1 MSKLRNSILIFGIL
15 ILCVAVALVTF
26 LALSATGLIAA
37 EPIALTVKVRSVT
50 EPYDANPH
58 RASAFDIAEG
68 ELLNGHTIEALS
80 YTGELVGVGDCD
92 SGMTLRVIDEDGYD
106 VSVQY
111 KIRIVPGT
119 ITVTPRTITVNQA
132 NVSADYT
139 GEAVIND
146 RFSVLE
152 ENGLCEGHRLE
163 VNPLDKGVTAPT
175 SRPIAGEYEPVI
187 FDAAGNNVTAN
198 YDMAYTSGTVTVR
211 KRLLTIA
218 PVSVE
223 RVYNGKPLAPEN
235 YTIISGSLMEGHEI
249 TGVEWEFDGETDG
262 TGITNVGTAR
272 VRVRGISLRNAEA
285 NEFYTV
291 MSTSATVTV
300 TPKPV
305 VIEGKSKTWR
315 YVKPLLR
322 AENAFGIQT
331 GEIDTDE
338 NSGTYKYYTLKKD
351 KEPKTS
357 AGIVDGDILKLTY
370 SAAINDVGEKSND
383 FTYTI
388 SRSKTVSGSVV
399 EEDVSGNYTV
409 SAIAGTLKVEPRT
422 IKIDLETA
430 FGKDGKSAD
439 YDGKTHNVLG
449 GVDLSKLLSDNG
461 LAVSDLETT
470 EEIKNAKEYSV
481 SLKIKDE
488 KIAKNYNLEVTE
500 GKYVVNKAA
509 LPVFK
514 YGKDNKI
521 SKVYDG
527 KPAVFDCVMAEFV
540 VDESI
545 PEEERM
551 PQIYFAS
558 AELAVKRINAG
569 TYASQNI
576 VNAVIREKET
586 GENVT
591 ANYDITKATVS
602 VEIAKRK
609 ITVTA
614 KTLTLDSSTY
624 VSDIA
629 DKLSLINIVGEFVD
643 NDGID
648 GAALTVDTGYENG
661 VEIFIV
667 SNFQVKDKNGKV
679 SQNYT
684 FTEEGATEEK
694 SVTGTVV
701 RISGG
706 GGNAD
711 A

>member
-262 TGITNVGTAR
+262 TGITNVGSAR

-422 IKIDLETA
+422 IKIDLNELIA
-430 FGKDGKSAD
+430 ANAEQVYNGKVHDITQYLEGAALN
-439 YDGKTHNVLG
+439 GTG
-449 GVDLSKLLSDNG
+449 LSKTDF
-461 LAVSDLETT
+461 EPT
-470 EEIKNAKEYSV
+470 EEIKNARVYSASV
-481 SLKIKDE
+481 RIKDE
-488 KIAKNYNLEVTE
+488 RIARNYNLEVTE
-500 GKYVVNKAA
+500 GRYEVKKAL
-509 LPVFK
+509 LPNFS
-514 YGKDNKI
+514 YGKEKTL

-527 KPAVFDCVMAEFV
+527 KPAVFDCLMAEFV

-545 PEEERM
+545 PEDKRM
-551 PQIYFAS
+551 PEIYFAS
-558 AELAVKRINAG
+558 AVLAEKHINAG
-569 TYASQNI
+569 IYESQNI
-576 VNAVIREKET
+576 VNAVIRDKET

-591 ANYDITKATVS
+591 ANYDISQATVK
-602 VEIAKRK
+602 VEIQKRK

-614 KTLTLDSSTY
+614 K
-624 VSDIA
+624 
-629 DKLSLINIVGEFVD
+629 
-643 NDGID
+643 
-648 GAALTVDTGYENG
+648 ALTVSQDFYLEEVSSEYLLGQLQIISGSLAEGDSFSGTALKAESEYDTYTITGY
-661 VEIFIV
+661 VLD
-667 SNFQVKDKNGKV
+667 KD
-679 SQNYT
+679 NY
-684 FTEEGATEEK
+684 EYNDEATGLW
-694 SVTGTVV
+694 SV
-701 RISGG
+701 I
-706 GGNAD
+706 GNTD

>member
-68 ELLNGHTIEALS
+68 ELLNGHIIEALS

-262 TGITNVGTAR
+262 TGITNVGSAR

-540 VDESI
+540 VDGQI
-545 PEEERM
+545 PEDKRM
-551 PQIYFAS
+551 PEIYFAS

-643 NDGID
+643 NEGID

-679 SQNYT
+679 SQNYE
-684 FTEEGATEEK
+684 FTNESA
-694 SVTGTVV
+694 TGTVV

-706 GGNAD
+706 GGNTD

>member
-58 RASAFDIAEG
+58 RASSFDIAEG

>member
-15 ILCVAVALVTF
+15 ILCVAVALVAF

-262 TGITNVGTAR
+262 QGITNVGSAR

-305 VIEGKSKTWR
+305 VIEGKSKTWQ

-338 NSGTYKYYTLKKD
+338 NSGTYKYYTIKKD

-422 IKIDLETA
+422 IKIDLNELIA
-430 FGKDGKSAD
+430 ANAEQVYNGKVHDITQYLEGAALN
-439 YDGKTHNVLG
+439 GTG
-449 GVDLSKLLSDNG
+449 LSKTDF
-461 LAVSDLETT
+461 EPT
-470 EEIKNAKEYSV
+470 EEIKNARVYSASV
-481 SLKIKDE
+481 RIKDE
-488 KIAKNYNLEVTE
+488 RIARNYNLEVTE
-500 GKYVVNKAA
+500 GRYEVKKAL
-509 LPVFK
+509 LPNFS
-514 YGKDNKI
+514 YGDGDDGDGDDGDKVT
-521 SKVYDG
+521 KVYDG
-527 KPAVFDCVMAEFV
+527 KPAVFDCLMAKFV
-540 VDESI
+540 TDESM
-545 PEEERM
+545 PE
-551 PQIYFAS
+551 IYFAQAALMVEGN
-558 AELAVKRINAG
+558 AEYYKKATEDKEPYTA
-569 TYASQNI
+569 NI
-576 VNAVIREKET
+576 VNAVIRDKET

-591 ANYDITKATVS
+591 ANYDITKATVK
-602 VEIAKRK
+602 VEILKRQ

-614 KTLTLDSSTY
+614 K
-624 VSDIA
+624 
-629 DKLSLINIVGEFVD
+629 
-643 NDGID
+643 
-648 GAALTVDTGYENG
+648 ALTVSQDFYLEDVSSEYLLGQLQIISGSLAEGDSFSGTALKAKESNDTYTITGYELD
-661 VEIFIV
+661 
-667 SNFQVKDKNGKV
+667 KD
-679 SQNYT
+679 NYY
-684 FTEEGATEEK
+684 FNKEATGLL
-694 SVTGTVV
+694 SV
-701 RISGG
+701 ISG
-706 GGNAD
+706 NTD

>member
-68 ELLNGHTIEALS
+68 ELLNGHIIEALS

-262 TGITNVGTAR
+262 TGITNVGSAR

-430 FGKDGKSAD
+430 FGQDGKSAD

-540 VDESI
+540 VDGQI
-545 PEEERM
+545 PEDKRM
-551 PQIYFAS
+551 PEIYFAS
-558 AELAVKRINAG
+558 AVLAEKHINAG
-569 TYASQNI
+569 IYESQNI
-576 VNAVIREKET
+576 INAVIRDKET

-591 ANYDITKATVS
+591 ANYDISQATVK
-602 VEIAKRK
+602 VEIQKRK

-643 NDGID
+643 NEGID
-648 GAALTVDTGYENG
+648 GAALTVDTKYENG

>member
-80 YTGELVGVGDCD
+80 YTGELVSVGDCD
-92 SGMTLRVIDEDGYD
+92 SGMTLRVIDEYGYD

-249 TGVEWEFDGETDG
+249 AGVEWEFDGETDG
-262 TGITNVGTAR
+262 RGITDVGSAR

-305 VIEGKSKTWR
+305 VIEGKSRTWQ

-322 AENAFGIQT
+322 AENAFGIQA

-338 NSGTYKYYTLKKD
+338 NSGTYKYYTLKSDD
-351 KEPKTS
+351 KPANEDKIGL
-357 AGIVDGDILKLTY
+357 AEGDTLKLRY
-370 SAAINDVGEKSND
+370 NAAISDTGEKSND

-422 IKIDLETA
+422 VKIDLSELIA
-430 FGKDGKSAD
+430 ANAEQVYNGKVHDITQYLEGAALN
-439 YDGKTHNVLG
+439 GTG
-449 GVDLSKLLSDNG
+449 LSKTDF
-461 LAVSDLETT
+461 EPT
-470 EEIKNAKEYSV
+470 EEIKNARVYSASV
-481 SLKIKDE
+481 RIKDE
-488 KIAKNYNLEVTE
+488 RIARNYNLEVTE
-500 GKYVVNKAA
+500 GRYEVKKAL
-509 LPVFK
+509 LPNFS
-514 YGKDNKI
+514 YGKEKTL

-527 KPAVFDCVMAEFV
+527 KPAELDCSMFKFDING
-540 VDESI
+540 D
-545 PEEERM
+545 M
-551 PQIYFAS
+551 PQIYIAS
-558 AELAVKRINAG
+558 AVLAEKRINAG
-569 TYASQNI
+569 IYESQNI
-576 VNAVIREKET
+576 INAVIRDKET

-591 ANYDITKATVS
+591 ANYDISQATVK
-602 VEIAKRK
+602 VEIQKRK

-614 KTLTLDSSTY
+614 KTLTLDSFTY

-648 GAALTVDTGYENG
+648 GAALTVDTDYING

-667 SNFQVKDKNGKV
+667 SNFQVKDKNGNV

-684 FTEEGATEEK
+684 FTEEGETEEK
-694 SVTGTVV
+694 SVTGTVI
-701 RISGG
+701 RIL
-706 GGNAD
+706 GNTD

>member
-92 SGMTLRVIDEDGYD
+92 SGMSLRVIDEDGYD

-262 TGITNVGTAR
+262 TGITNVGSAR

-422 IKIDLETA
+422 IKIDLNELIA
-430 FGKDGKSAD
+430 ANAEQVYNGKVHDITQYLEGAALN
-439 YDGKTHNVLG
+439 GTG
-449 GVDLSKLLSDNG
+449 LSKTDF
-461 LAVSDLETT
+461 EPT
-470 EEIKNAKEYSV
+470 EEIKNARVYSASV
-481 SLKIKDE
+481 RIKDE
-488 KIAKNYNLEVTE
+488 RIARNYNLEVTE
-500 GKYVVNKAA
+500 GRYEVKKAL
-509 LPVFK
+509 LPNFS
-514 YGKDNKI
+514 YGKEKTL

-527 KPAVFDCVMAEFV
+527 KPAELDCSMFKFDING
-540 VDESI
+540 D
-545 PEEERM
+545 M
-551 PQIYFAS
+551 PQIYIAS
-558 AELAVKRINAG
+558 AVLAEKRINAG
-569 TYASQNI
+569 IYESQNI
-576 VNAVIREKET
+576 VNAVIRDKET

-591 ANYDITKATVS
+591 ANYDISQATVK
-602 VEIAKRK
+602 VEIQKRK

-614 KTLTLDSSTY
+614 K
-624 VSDIA
+624 
-629 DKLSLINIVGEFVD
+629 
-643 NDGID
+643 
-648 GAALTVDTGYENG
+648 ALTVSQDFYLED
-661 VEIFIV
+661 V
-667 SNFQVKDKNGKV
+667 SSEYLLGQL
-679 SQNYT
+679 QI
-684 FTEEGATEEK
+684 
-694 SVTGTVV
+694 
-701 RISGG
+701 ISGSLAEG
-706 GGNAD
+706 DSFSGTALKAKESNNNDTYTITDYVLDKDNYEYNDKATGLLSVISGNTD

>member
-80 YTGELVGVGDCD
+80 YTGELVSVGDCD

-175 SRPIAGEYEPVI
+175 SRPIAGEYEPMI

-249 TGVEWEFDGETDG
+249 AGVEWEFDGETDG
-262 TGITNVGTAR
+262 RGITDVGSAR

-305 VIEGKSKTWR
+305 VIEGKSKTWQ

-470 EEIKNAKEYSV
+470 EEIKNARVYSASV
-481 SLKIKDE
+481 RIKDE
-488 KIAKNYNLEVTE
+488 RIARNYNLEVTE
-500 GKYVVNKAA
+500 GRYEVKKAL
-509 LPVFK
+509 LPNFS
-514 YGKDNKI
+514 YGKEKTL

-527 KPAVFDCVMAEFV
+527 KPAVFDCLMAKFV
-540 VDESI
+540 TDDS
-545 PEEERM
+545 M
-551 PQIYFAS
+551 PQIYFAQAALMVEGN
-558 AELAVKRINAG
+558 AEYYKKATEDKEPYTA
-569 TYASQNI
+569 NI
-576 VNAVIREKET
+576 VNAVIRDKET

-591 ANYDITKATVS
+591 ANYDISQATVK
-602 VEIAKRK
+602 VEILKRQ
-609 ITVTA
+609 ITVGA
-614 KTLTLDSSTY
+614 K
-624 VSDIA
+624 
-629 DKLSLINIVGEFVD
+629 
-643 NDGID
+643 
-648 GAALTVDTGYENG
+648 ALTVSQSVYLEDVSSEYLLGQLQIISGSLAEGDSFSGTALKAKESNDTYTITGYELD
-661 VEIFIV
+661 
-667 SNFQVKDKNGKV
+667 KD
-679 SQNYT
+679 NYY
-684 FTEEGATEEK
+684 FNKEATGLL
-694 SVTGTVV
+694 SV
-701 RISGG
+701 ISG
-706 GGNAD
+706 NTD

>member
-146 RFSVLE
+146 SFSVLE

-175 SRPIAGEYEPVI
+175 SRPIAGEYAPMI

-249 TGVEWEFDGETDG
+249 TGVEWEFDGEKDRQ
-262 TGITNVGTAR
+262 GITDVGSAR

-305 VIEGKSKTWR
+305 VIEGKSKTWQ

-322 AENAFGIQT
+322 AENAFGIQA

-338 NSGTYKYYTLKKD
+338 NSGTYKYYTLKGDD
-351 KEPKTS
+351 KPANEDKIGL
-357 AGIVDGDILKLTY
+357 AEGDTLKLRY
-370 SAAINDVGEKSND
+370 NAAISDTGEKSND

-422 IKIDLETA
+422 VKIDLNELIAANAEQVYNGKVHDITQYLTA
-430 FGKDGKSAD
+430 AALNGTG
-439 YDGKTHNVLG
+439 
-449 GVDLSKLLSDNG
+449 LSKTDF
-461 LAVSDLETT
+461 EPT
-470 EEIKNAKEYSV
+470 EEIKNARVYSV
-481 SLKIKDE
+481 SVRIKDE
-488 KIAKNYNLEVTE
+488 RIARNYNLEVTE
-500 GKYVVNKAA
+500 GRYEVKKAL
-509 LPVFK
+509 LPNFS
-514 YGKDNKI
+514 YGDGDNGDKVT
-521 SKVYDG
+521 KVYDG
-527 KPAVFDCVMAEFV
+527 KPAELDCSMFKFDTNG
-540 VDESI
+540 D
-545 PEEERM
+545 M

-558 AELAVKRINAG
+558 AVLAEKLINAG
-569 TYASQNI
+569 IYESQNI
-576 VNAVIREKET
+576 INAVIRDKET

-591 ANYDITKATVS
+591 ANYDISQTTVK
-602 VEIAKRK
+602 VEILKRQ
-609 ITVTA
+609 ITVGA
-614 KTLTLDSSTY
+614 K
-624 VSDIA
+624 
-629 DKLSLINIVGEFVD
+629 
-643 NDGID
+643 
-648 GAALTVDTGYENG
+648 ALTVGQDFYLDYVSSDFLLGQLQIISGSLAEGDSFSGTALKAESGYDGTYTITGYML
-661 VEIFIV
+661 
-667 SNFQVKDKNGKV
+667 DKG
-679 SQNYT
+679 NY
-684 FTEEGATEEK
+684 EYNAEATGLL
-694 SVTGTVV
+694 SV
-701 RISGG
+701 ISG
-706 GGNAD
+706 NTD

>member
-1 MSKLRNSILIFGIL
+1 MRNSILIFGIL

-262 TGITNVGTAR
+262 TGITNVGSAR

-422 IKIDLETA
+422 IKIDLNELIA
-430 FGKDGKSAD
+430 ANAEQVYNGKVHDITQYLEGAALN
-439 YDGKTHNVLG
+439 GTG
-449 GVDLSKLLSDNG
+449 LSKTDF
-461 LAVSDLETT
+461 EPT
-470 EEIKNAKEYSV
+470 EEIKNARVYSASV
-481 SLKIKDE
+481 RIKDE
-488 KIAKNYNLEVTE
+488 RIARNYNLEVTE
-500 GKYVVNKAA
+500 GRYEVKKAL
-509 LPVFK
+509 LPNFS
-514 YGKDNKI
+514 YGKEKTL

-527 KPAVFDCVMAEFV
+527 KPAVFDCLMAEFV

-545 PEEERM
+545 PEDKRM
-551 PQIYFAS
+551 PEIYFAS
-558 AELAVKRINAG
+558 AVLAEKHINAG
-569 TYASQNI
+569 IYESQNI
-576 VNAVIREKET
+576 VNAVIRDKET

-591 ANYDITKATVS
+591 ANYDISQATVK
-602 VEIAKRK
+602 VEIQKRK

-614 KTLTLDSSTY
+614 K
-624 VSDIA
+624 
-629 DKLSLINIVGEFVD
+629 
-643 NDGID
+643 
-648 GAALTVDTGYENG
+648 ALTVSQDFYLEEVSSEYLLGQLQIISGSLAEGDSFSGTALKAESEYDTYTITGY
-661 VEIFIV
+661 VLD
-667 SNFQVKDKNGKV
+667 KD
-679 SQNYT
+679 NY
-684 FTEEGATEEK
+684 EYNDEATGLW
-694 SVTGTVV
+694 SV
-701 RISGG
+701 I
-706 GGNAD
+706 GNTD

>member
-262 TGITNVGTAR
+262 TGITNVGSAR

-430 FGKDGKSAD
+430 FGQDGKSAD

-540 VDESI
+540 VDGQI
-545 PEEERM
+545 PEDKRM
-551 PQIYFAS
+551 PEIYFAS
-558 AELAVKRINAG
+558 AVLAEKHINAG
-569 TYASQNI
+569 IYESQNI
-576 VNAVIREKET
+576 INAVIRDKET

-591 ANYDITKATVS
+591 ANYDISQATVK
-602 VEIAKRK
+602 VEIQKRK

-643 NDGID
+643 NEGID
-648 GAALTVDTGYENG
+648 GAALTVDTKYENG

>member
-262 TGITNVGTAR
+262 TGITNVGSAR

-422 IKIDLETA
+422 VKIDLNELIA
-430 FGKDGKSAD
+430 ANAEQVYNGKVHDITQYLEGAALN
-439 YDGKTHNVLG
+439 GTG
-449 GVDLSKLLSDNG
+449 LSKTDF
-461 LAVSDLETT
+461 EPT
-470 EEIKNAKEYSV
+470 EEIKNARVYSASV
-481 SLKIKDE
+481 RIKDE
-488 KIAKNYNLEVTE
+488 RIARNYNLEVTE
-500 GKYVVNKAA
+500 GRYEVKKAL
-509 LPVFK
+509 LPNFS
-514 YGKDNKI
+514 YGDGDDGDGDDGDKVT
-521 SKVYDG
+521 KVYDG
-527 KPAVFDCVMAEFV
+527 KPAELDCSMFKFDING
-540 VDESI
+540 D
-545 PEEERM
+545 M
-551 PQIYFAS
+551 PQIYIAS
-558 AELAVKRINAG
+558 AVLAEKHINAG
-569 TYASQNI
+569 IYESQNI

-643 NDGID
+643 NEGID
-648 GAALTVDTGYENG
+648 GAALTVDTKYENG

-706 GGNAD
+706 GGNTD

>member
-262 TGITNVGTAR
+262 QGITNAGSAR

-422 IKIDLETA
+422 VKIDLNELIA
-430 FGKDGKSAD
+430 ANAEQVYNGKVHDITQYLEGAALN
-439 YDGKTHNVLG
+439 GTG
-449 GVDLSKLLSDNG
+449 LSKTDF
-461 LAVSDLETT
+461 EPT
-470 EEIKNAKEYSV
+470 EEIKNARVYSASV
-481 SLKIKDE
+481 RIKDE
-488 KIAKNYNLEVTE
+488 RIARNYNLEVTE
-500 GKYVVNKAA
+500 GRYEVKKAL
-509 LPVFK
+509 LPNFS
-514 YGKDNKI
+514 YGKEKTL

-527 KPAVFDCVMAEFV
+527 KPAELDCSMFKFDING
-540 VDESI
+540 D
-545 PEEERM
+545 M
-551 PQIYFAS
+551 PQIYIAS
-558 AELAVKRINAG
+558 AVLAEKRINAG
-569 TYASQNI
+569 IYESQNI
-576 VNAVIREKET
+576 INAVIRDKET

-591 ANYDITKATVS
+591 ANYDISQATVK
-602 VEIAKRK
+602 VEIQKRK

-614 KTLTLDSSTY
+614 K
-624 VSDIA
+624 
-629 DKLSLINIVGEFVD
+629 
-643 NDGID
+643 
-648 GAALTVDTGYENG
+648 ALTVSQDFYLEDVSSEYLLGQLQIISGSLAEGDSFSGTALRAKESNNNDTYTITGYELDKDNYEYNG
-661 VEIFIV
+661 E
-667 SNFQVKDKNGKV
+667 
-679 SQNYT
+679 
-684 FTEEGATEEK
+684 ATGLL
-694 SVTGTVV
+694 SV
-701 RISGG
+701 ISG
-706 GGNAD
+706 NTD

>member
-262 TGITNVGTAR
+262 QGITNVGSAR

-540 VDESI
+540 VDGQI
-545 PEEERM
+545 PEDKRM
-551 PQIYFAS
+551 PEIYFAS
-558 AELAVKRINAG
+558 AVLAEKHINAG
-569 TYASQNI
+569 IYESQNI
-576 VNAVIREKET
+576 INAVIRDKET

-591 ANYDITKATVS
+591 ANYDISQATVK
-602 VEIAKRK
+602 VEIQKRK

-614 KTLTLDSSTY
+614 K
-624 VSDIA
+624 
-629 DKLSLINIVGEFVD
+629 
-643 NDGID
+643 
-648 GAALTVDTGYENG
+648 ALTVSQDFYLEDVSSEYLLGQLQIISGSLAEGDSFSGTALKAKESNNNDTYTITGY
-661 VEIFIV
+661 VLD
-667 SNFQVKDKNGKV
+667 KD
-679 SQNYT
+679 NY
-684 FTEEGATEEK
+684 EYNDEATGLL
-694 SVTGTVV
+694 SV
-701 RISGG
+701 ISG
-706 GGNAD
+706 NTD

>member
-262 TGITNVGTAR
+262 TGITNVGSAR

-540 VDESI
+540 VDGQI
-545 PEEERM
+545 PEDKRM
-551 PQIYFAS
+551 PEIYFAS

>member
-1 MSKLRNSILIFGIL
+1 MRNSILIFGIL

-92 SGMTLRVIDEDGYD
+92 SGMSLRVIDEDGYD

-262 TGITNVGTAR
+262 TGITNVGSAR

-422 IKIDLETA
+422 IKIDLNELIA
-430 FGKDGKSAD
+430 ANAEQVYNGKVHDITQYLEGAALN
-439 YDGKTHNVLG
+439 GTG
-449 GVDLSKLLSDNG
+449 LSKTDF
-461 LAVSDLETT
+461 EPT
-470 EEIKNAKEYSV
+470 EEIKNARVYSASV
-481 SLKIKDE
+481 RIKDE
-488 KIAKNYNLEVTE
+488 RIARNYNLEVTE
-500 GKYVVNKAA
+500 GRYEVKKAL
-509 LPVFK
+509 LPNFS
-514 YGKDNKI
+514 YGKEKTL

-527 KPAVFDCVMAEFV
+527 KPAELDCSMFKFDING
-540 VDESI
+540 D
-545 PEEERM
+545 M
-551 PQIYFAS
+551 PQIYIAS
-558 AELAVKRINAG
+558 AVLAEKRINAG
-569 TYASQNI
+569 IYESQNI
-576 VNAVIREKET
+576 VNAVIRDKET

-591 ANYDITKATVS
+591 ANYDISQATVK
-602 VEIAKRK
+602 VEIQKRK

-614 KTLTLDSSTY
+614 K
-624 VSDIA
+624 
-629 DKLSLINIVGEFVD
+629 
-643 NDGID
+643 
-648 GAALTVDTGYENG
+648 ALTVSQDFYLED
-661 VEIFIV
+661 V
-667 SNFQVKDKNGKV
+667 SSEYLLGQL
-679 SQNYT
+679 QI
-684 FTEEGATEEK
+684 
-694 SVTGTVV
+694 
-701 RISGG
+701 ISGSLAEG
-706 GGNAD
+706 DSFSGTALKAKESNNNDTYTITDYVLDKDNYEYNDKATGLLSVISGNTD

>member
-1 MSKLRNSILIFGIL
+1 M
-15 ILCVAVALVTF
+15 
-26 LALSATGLIAA
+26 
-37 EPIALTVKVRSVT
+37 
-50 EPYDANPH
+50 
-58 RASAFDIAEG
+58 
-68 ELLNGHTIEALS
+68 S

-92 SGMTLRVIDEDGYD
+92 SGMSLRVIDEDGYD

-262 TGITNVGTAR
+262 TGITNVGSAR

-422 IKIDLETA
+422 IKIDLNELIAANAEQVYNSKVHDITQYLEGA
-430 FGKDGKSAD
+430 ALNGTG
-439 YDGKTHNVLG
+439 
-449 GVDLSKLLSDNG
+449 LSKTDF
-461 LAVSDLETT
+461 EPT
-470 EEIKNAKEYSV
+470 EEIKNARVYSASV
-481 SLKIKDE
+481 RIKDE
-488 KIAKNYNLEVTE
+488 RIARNYNLEVTE
-500 GKYVVNKAA
+500 GRYEVKKAL
-509 LPVFK
+509 LPNFS
-514 YGKDNKI
+514 YGKEKTL

-527 KPAVFDCVMAEFV
+527 KPAELDCSMFKFDING
-540 VDESI
+540 D
-545 PEEERM
+545 M
-551 PQIYFAS
+551 PQIYIAS
-558 AELAVKRINAG
+558 AVLAEKRINAG
-569 TYASQNI
+569 IYESQNI
-576 VNAVIREKET
+576 VNAVIRDKET

-591 ANYDITKATVS
+591 ANYDISQATVK
-602 VEIAKRK
+602 VEIQKRK

-614 KTLTLDSSTY
+614 K
-624 VSDIA
+624 
-629 DKLSLINIVGEFVD
+629 
-643 NDGID
+643 
-648 GAALTVDTGYENG
+648 ALTVSQDFYLEDVSSEYLLGQLQIISGSLAEGDSFSGTALKAKESNNNDTYTITGY
-661 VEIFIV
+661 VLD
-667 SNFQVKDKNGKV
+667 KD
-679 SQNYT
+679 NY
-684 FTEEGATEEK
+684 EYNDKATGLL
-694 SVTGTVV
+694 SV
-701 RISGG
+701 ISG
-706 GGNAD
+706 NTD

>member
-68 ELLNGHTIEALS
+68 ELLNGHIIEALS

-211 KRLLTIA
+211 KRLLT
-218 PVSVE
+218 
-223 RVYNGKPLAPEN
+223 N

-262 TGITNVGTAR
+262 TGITNVGSAR

-430 FGKDGKSAD
+430 FGQDGKSAD

-540 VDESI
+540 VDGQI
-545 PEEERM
+545 PEDKRM
-551 PQIYFAS
+551 PEIYFAS
-558 AELAVKRINAG
+558 AVLAEKHINAG
-569 TYASQNI
+569 IYESQNI
-576 VNAVIREKET
+576 INAVIRDKET

-591 ANYDITKATVS
+591 ANYDISQATVK
-602 VEIAKRK
+602 VEIQKRK

-643 NDGID
+643 NEGID
-648 GAALTVDTGYENG
+648 GAALTVDTKYENG

>member
-58 RASAFDIAEG
+58 RASSFDIAEG

-80 YTGELVGVGDCD
+80 YTGELVSVGDCD

-262 TGITNVGTAR
+262 QGITNVGSAR

-527 KPAVFDCVMAEFV
+527 KPAVFDWLMAEFV

-558 AELAVKRINAG
+558 AVLAEKHINAG
-569 TYASQNI
+569 IYESQNI
-576 VNAVIREKET
+576 INAVIRDKET

-591 ANYDITKATVS
+591 ANYDISQATVK
-602 VEIAKRK
+602 VEIQKRK

-643 NDGID
+643 NEGID
-648 GAALTVDTGYENG
+648 GAALTVDTKYENG

-706 GGNAD
+706 GGNTD

>member
-92 SGMTLRVIDEDGYD
+92 SGMSLRVIDEDGYD

-198 YDMAYTSGTVTVR
+198 YDMAYTSGTVTVL

-249 TGVEWEFDGETDG
+249 AGVEWEFDGETDG
-262 TGITNVGTAR
+262 TGITNVGSAR

-422 IKIDLETA
+422 IKIDLNELIA
-430 FGKDGKSAD
+430 ANAEQVYNGKVHDITQYLEGAALN
-439 YDGKTHNVLG
+439 GTG
-449 GVDLSKLLSDNG
+449 LSKTDF
-461 LAVSDLETT
+461 EPT
-470 EEIKNAKEYSV
+470 EEIKNARVYSASV
-481 SLKIKDE
+481 RIKDE
-488 KIAKNYNLEVTE
+488 RIARNYNLEVTE
-500 GKYVVNKAA
+500 GRYEVKKAL
-509 LPVFK
+509 LPNFS
-514 YGKDNKI
+514 YGKEKTL

-527 KPAVFDCVMAEFV
+527 KPAELDCSMFKFDING
-540 VDESI
+540 D
-545 PEEERM
+545 M
-551 PQIYFAS
+551 PQIYIAS
-558 AELAVKRINAG
+558 AVLAEKRINAG
-569 TYASQNI
+569 IYESQNI
-576 VNAVIREKET
+576 VNAVIRDKET

-591 ANYDITKATVS
+591 ANYDISQATVK
-602 VEIAKRK
+602 VEIQKRK

-614 KTLTLDSSTY
+614 K
-624 VSDIA
+624 
-629 DKLSLINIVGEFVD
+629 
-643 NDGID
+643 
-648 GAALTVDTGYENG
+648 ALTVSQDFYLED
-661 VEIFIV
+661 V
-667 SNFQVKDKNGKV
+667 SSEYLLGQL
-679 SQNYT
+679 QI
-684 FTEEGATEEK
+684 
-694 SVTGTVV
+694 
-701 RISGG
+701 ISGSLAEG
-706 GGNAD
+706 DSFSGTALKAKESNNNDTYTITDYVLDKDNYEYNDKATGLLSVISGNTD